1 MYCPIFTTQLVR
13 QCSVRYSG
21 KLNSTRAATQIV
33 AKMLRDS
40 PNEQLVAVLL
50 DTKLT
55 VIGAHVI
62 THGILDASLAHPREI
77 FRPAILANASAVI
90 LAHNHPSG
98 ELNASRQD
106 YEVFERC
113 KQAGELI
120 GSKEQ
125 QAKGLQ
131 KQVEGSV
138 QKNVGDAK
146 EVLKDVIDKA

>member
-50 DTKLT
+50 DTKLA

-113 KQAGELI
+113 RQAGELI
-120 GSKEQ
+120 GIACHDAIIVAYDHSGK
-125 QAKGLQ
+125 ASGLSLAETRDQ
-131 KQVEGSV
+131 E
-138 QKNVGDAK
+138 NAN
-146 EVLKDVIDKA
+146 